1 VERDRNTE
9 WRIITERITGEEIMK
24 EEHPGKKIEK
34 RNSKERRQAWRRLE
48 EVQAH
53 GFSGS
58 RQHFLESFK
67 DDID

>member
-1 VERDRNTE
+1 MERDRNTE

-34 RNSKERRQAWRRLE
+34 RNSKEIRQAWWRLE

>member
-1 VERDRNTE
+1 
-9 WRIITERITGEEIMK
+9 MK